1 MQHTLNISSISESLL
16 NQLSKSGRSIDPEII
31 NKIVAESFTGLESNY
46 PEIKAANLKMHR
58 SISAHIDIKL
68 TVLLDMVSKALGYE
82 NHHALKHITERTCAK
97 NPDIK
102 FTGSDHPLAKFLMAR
117 EEIKNYMH
125 SHGLSMGRFNLT
137 PGKKEVVFMFQS
149 PGQKYMRSA
158 LQRETNVFF
167 KSLGFTPYKN
177 TIQFPIAY
185 RTLDVQPAVDLIE
198 RYNIL
203 FKPLWIETPSAP
215 GGFEDIDRGS
225 ILPITFE
232 SIRDT
237 GRGLLRVDDYTTD
250 LVFNI
255 VADALNF
262 AFFDGTDD
270 ICIDVAQILINVPK
284 RQRYGCDTGA
294 VTLATLSATEE
305 KYDRDIV
312 QSIAD
317 TDPESVIRKH
327 RGKTFLFRLQEYQI
341 PFIIYIEKYT
351 GAKIGT
357 VMREMINGVVDK
369 NIDKIRTGTNFRIDF
384 DAFMESICKKLC
396 GLSHQELLDRD
407 DDMWHHDMRKVI
419 QHVLSEVIEH
429 VGYIQTAINMRK

>member
-102 FTGSDHPLAKFLMAR
+102 FTGSDHPLAKFLLAR

-125 SHGLSMGRFNLT
+125 SHGLSMGRFDMT
-137 PGKKEVVFMFQS
+137 PGEKEVVFMFQS

-158 LQRETNVFF
+158 LQRKTNIFF

-185 RTLDVQPAVDLIE
+185 RTLDVKPAVDLIE
-198 RYNIL
+198 RYDIL

-215 GGFEDIDRGS
+215 GGFEDIDRGYRPGERDQKTQGEN
-225 ILPITFE
+225 LPISPPRIPNPFHYIYRE
-232 SIRDT
+232 IYRCQNRNRNERND
-237 GRGLLRVDDYTTD
+237 
-250 LVFNI
+250 
-255 VADALNF
+255 
-262 AFFDGTDD
+262 
-270 ICIDVAQILINVPK
+270 
-284 RQRYGCDTGA
+284 QRRC
-294 VTLATLSATEE
+294 
-305 KYDRDIV
+305 R
-312 QSIAD
+312 
-317 TDPESVIRKH
+317 
-327 RGKTFLFRLQEYQI
+327 
-341 PFIIYIEKYT
+341 
-351 GAKIGT
+351 
-357 VMREMINGVVDK
+357 
-369 NIDKIRTGTNFRIDF
+369 
-384 DAFMESICKKLC
+384 
-396 GLSHQELLDRD
+396 
-407 DDMWHHDMRKVI
+407 
-419 QHVLSEVIEH
+419 
-429 VGYIQTAINMRK
+429 